1 MHATCMHGGVLKRSK
16 HKHNRKRL
24 TARLPAMQDEMS
36 QLLITREERRLKVS
50 TASFLFLSDVRP
62 EL

>member
-1 MHATCMHGGVLKRSK
+1 MHATCMHGGVLKRS
-16 HKHNRKRL
+16 KHNRKRL